1 MEVMTATRSTP
12 YVVQEVA
19 SYSDSCMPARSAM
32 SSAPV
37 GWPDGSGDGDT
48 RLYQVL
54 PQLHINWRMNVAR
67 HPAQDSP
74 GSPPL
79 VRVPLR

>member
-1 MEVMTATRSTP
+1 MQVMTAARSTP

-19 SYSDSCMPARSAM
+19 AYSDSCMPARSAM
-32 SSAPV
+32 SSVPV
-37 GWPDGSGDGDT
+37 GWPRT
-48 RLYQVL
+48 AQVMATHLYQAL
-54 PQLHINWRMNVAR
+54 PQLHINWRMSVAR

-74 GSPPL
+74 GSPPR